1 LPRPER
7 RILALGGGGFT
18 CGSGDAALDDLVLEL
33 TDKRDPRICFLPT
46 ASGDPDEQIARFY
59 ATYGDRPCEPSHL
72 SLFRLPDAPVPLAEF
87 LAGQDA
93 VYVGGGSM
101 RNMLAVWRVHNLDAI
116 LAACWRRG
124 TVLAGLSAGAMCWF
138 AAGVTR
144 STGRAEPVSGLRLL
158 PGSLSVHRDT
168 QPARLTVYREA
179 VRRGVLPPGW
189 ALDDGVGLVFADRE
203 VERVVSAR
211 PGCVAVRVDRSGEEV
226 VVPELV
232 AAPEPPVPPDIMEWR
247 AQASARSAART
258 ARGPVRPAPGAGR
271 AAR

>member
-18 CGSGDAALDDLVLEL
+18 CGTGDSALDDLVLEL
-33 TDKRDPRICFLPT
+33 TAKRDPRICFLPT
-46 ASGDPDEQIARFY
+46 ASGDPDEQIVRFY
-59 ATYGDRPCEPSHL
+59 RTYGDRPCEPSHL
-72 SLFRLPDAPVPLAEF
+72 SLFRLPDNPVPLAEF
-87 LAGQDA
+87 LAGQDV

-144 STGRAEPVSGLRLL
+144 STGRAEPVQGLRLL

-168 QPARLTVYREA
+168 QPERLGVYRDA

-189 ALDDGVGLVFADRE
+189 ALDDGVGLVFAERE

-211 PGCVAVRVDRSGEEV
+211 PGRVAMRLEREGEELV
-226 VVPELV
+226 APDLV
-232 AAPEPPVPPDIMEWR
+232 AAPEPPVPADIMEWR
-247 AQASARSAART
+247 AQASARSAARA
-258 ARGPVRPAPGAGR
+258 ARASARPAPGAGR
-271 AAR
+271 GAS

>member
-18 CGSGDAALDDLVLEL
+18 YGTTDAALDDLVLEL
-33 TDKRDPRICFLPT
+33 AGGRDPRICFLPT

-59 ATYGDRPCEPSHL
+59 ACFGDRPCEPSHL
-72 SLFRLPDAPVPLAEF
+72 SLFRLPDNPVPLAEF
-87 LAGQDA
+87 LAAQDV

-124 TVLAGLSAGAMCWF
+124 IVLAGLSAGAMCWF

-144 STGRAEPVSGLRLL
+144 STGRPEPVSGLRLL

-168 QPARLTVYREA
+168 QPARLPVYRDA
-179 VRRGVLPPGW
+179 VARGVLPGGW
-189 ALDDGVGLVFADRE
+189 ALDDGVGLVFA
-203 VERVVSAR
+203 ERALERIVSAR
-211 PGCVAVRVDRSGEEV
+211 PGRVAVRVERSGEEV
-226 VVPELV
+226 VEPELLS
-232 AAPEPPVPPDIMEWR
+232 APQPPVPADISEWR
-247 AQASARSAART
+247 AEASARSAART
-258 ARGPVRPAPGAGR
+258 APGRGRRADGASRR
-271 AAR
+271 AR

>member
-1 LPRPER
+1 MPRPER

-18 CGSGDAALDDLVLEL
+18 AGPIDAALDDLVLEL
-33 TDKRDPRICFLPT
+33 AARRDPRICFLPT

-59 ATYGDRPCEPSHL
+59 ATYRDRPCEPSHL
-72 SLFRLPDAPVPLAEF
+72 SLFRLPDNPVPLAEF
-87 LAGQDA
+87 LAGQDV

-101 RNMLAVWRVHNLDAI
+101 RNMLAVWRAHNLDAI

-144 STGRAEPVSGLRLL
+144 STGRPEPITGLRLL

-168 QPARLTVYREA
+168 QPERMGAF
-179 VRRGVLPPGW
+179 RRAIAAGVLPPGW
-189 ALDDGVGLVFADRE
+189 ALDDGVGLVFAERE
-203 VERVVSAR
+203 VERVVGSR
-211 PGCVAVRVDRSGEEV
+211 PGRVAVRVEREGEEV
-226 VVPELV
+226 VAPEPLV
-232 AAPEPPVPPDIMEWR
+232 APEPPVPADIREWR
-247 AQASARSAART
+247 AQASARTAGRAAR
-258 ARGPVRPAPGAGR
+258 ARGRPAGGAGR